1 MSLLVIMYNLRTL
14 TKCLGCLF
22 TQFLCVGGGG
32 GVYSIQRKGQK
43 LPMRREIVTFTRPF
57 CLPCKL

>member
-32 GVYSIQRKGQK
+32 EFIPYKEKDKSY
-43 LPMRREIVTFTRPF
+43 P
-57 CLPCKL
+57 

>member
-22 TQFLCVGGGG
+22 TQFLCRGGGG
-32 GVYSIQRKGQK
+32 LFHTKKRTKVTHERDCYIHKTF
-43 LPMRREIVTFTRPF
+43 LPS
-57 CLPCKL
+57 L